1 MPRFPFQFFDRFVVR
16 SPLFSYKEFQ
26 NNLSEESPI
35 NENLEKYFKNTIF
48 REAIYLASLSLYEEI
63 EKFSDHHSP
72 NEKIKNSLLKYYNR
86 ASTRCTPFGL
96 FSGISTGSFE
106 KETQFPVFSENTK
119 TRDTKLDM
127 HFLVALSEHLLSLP
141 HIINN
146 LLFSPN
152 NSIHQLGNKIRY
164 VEYENKDGKR
174 DYIISSAPLSEELE
188 QILTFSEAGKTID
201 QLASILVNEDISFG
215 DAKEFIDELI
225 ENQVLISELNP
236 TVSGDDFLE
245 LIISSLN
252 RIGAHKEKEILIV
265 IKNKMNELDL
275 NFGNTSKIYSEIED
289 QIKRLHLKYEKKY
302 LFQTDLYFDD
312 EINLSYQWKKELKKG
327 ISFLNKIT
335 VPYKETALEKFK
347 KAFQE
352 RFENEE
358 VALSYALDPEIGIGY
373 LQNIP
378 AKGVHPYIEDLILPY
393 PNLKKEIQFK
403 LNPTQVILNQKLQKA
418 FWNKEAVIR
427 LSDDDFNDFEE
438 DWNHLPDTLSVMA
451 EIVSENQQEKI
462 SIKSVNGNAGK
473 LLGRFCSEKASVK
486 DVVKNIAQ
494 KEQELNPDKI
504 LAEILHLPE
513 SRIGNVIRRPSLREY
528 EIPYLSNSVLEKEN
542 QILIEDLY
550 LSIKN
555 GRLFLR
561 SKRHNKEVVPHLT
574 NAHNY
579 SNDSLPMYHFLSDY
593 NNQNVRPYLS
603 LDWGDLAKIYD
614 FLPRLEYQNIILS
627 KARWKIDSEQIH
639 YFDTMIQSDTKDLLF
654 QKVEEWRKL
663 KQIPQWIRW
672 VKGDRT
678 LAVNLENYDLM
689 RMFFSS
695 VKNEKEIFIEEF
707 LSNDQSD
714 HIHQFIFPL
723 YKDL

>member
-26 NNLSEESPI
+26 NNLSEEGTI
-35 NENLEKYFKNTIF
+35 NENLETYFKNTIF

-63 EKFSDHHSP
+63 EKFSDHSSP
-72 NEKIKNSLLKYYNR
+72 SEKIKNSLLKYYNR

-119 TRDTKLDM
+119 IRDTKLDM

-141 HIINN
+141 HIKNN
-146 LLFSPN
+146 LLFFPN

-188 QILTFSEAGKTID
+188 QILTFSEAGKTIE
-201 QLASILVNEDISFG
+201 QLASILVNEDISFEE
-215 DAKEFIDELI
+215 AKEFIDELI

-236 TVSGDDFLE
+236 TISGDDFLE

-252 RIGAHKEKEILIV
+252 RMGAYKEKEILMV

-275 NFGNTSKIYSEIED
+275 NFGNTSKIYSEIEEY
-289 QIKRLHLKYEKKY
+289 IKRLHLKYEKKY

-393 PNLKKEIQFK
+393 PNRKKEIQFK

-418 FWNKEAVIR
+418 YWNKDAVIH

-451 EIVSENQQEKI
+451 EIVSENQQEKL

-473 LLGRFCSEKASVK
+473 LLGRFCSEKAPVK
-486 DVVKNIAQ
+486 DIVKNIAK

-528 EIPYLSNSVLEKEN
+528 EIPYLSSSVLEKEK
-542 QILIEDLY
+542 QIFIEDLY

-561 SKRHNKEVVPHLT
+561 SKQHNKEVVPHLT

-579 SNDSLPMYHFLSDY
+579 SNDSLPVYHFLSDY

-627 KARWKIDSEQIH
+627 KARWRIDSEQIH
-639 YFDTMIQSDTKDLLF
+639 YFDTMIQSGTKDHLL

-672 VKGDRT
+672 VKGDKT
-678 LAVNLENYDLM
+678 LAVNLENYDLI

>member
-26 NNLSEESPI
+26 NNLSEESTI
-35 NENLEKYFKNTIF
+35 NENLETYFKNTIF

-63 EKFSDHHSP
+63 EKFSDHNSP

-96 FSGISTGSFE
+96 FSGVSTGSFE

-119 TRDTKLDM
+119 IRDTKLDM

-141 HIINN
+141 NIKNN
-146 LLFSPN
+146 LLFFPN

-164 VEYENKDGKR
+164 IEYENKDGKR

-188 QILTFSEAGKTID
+188 QILAFSEAGKTID
-201 QLASILVNEDISFG
+201 QLAAILVNEDISFE

-252 RIGAHKEKEILIV
+252 RMGAYKEKEILIV
-265 IKNKMNELDL
+265 IKNKINELDL
-275 NFGNTSKIYSEIED
+275 NFGNTSKIYSEIEE

-352 RFENEE
+352 RFDNEE
-358 VALSYALDPEIGIGY
+358 VALSYALDSEIGIGY

-378 AKGVHPYIEDLILPY
+378 SKGVHPYIEDLILPY
-393 PNLKKEIQFK
+393 PNRKKEIQLK
-403 LNPTQVILNQKLQKA
+403 LNPTQIILNQKLQKA
-418 FWNKEAVIR
+418 FWNKDVVIH

-451 EIVSENQQEKI
+451 EIVSENQQEKL

-473 LLGRFCSEKASVK
+473 LLGRFCSEKAPVK
-486 DVVKNIAQ
+486 DVVKNIAE

-528 EIPYLSNSVLEKEN
+528 EIPYLSSSVLEKEN
-542 QILIEDLY
+542 QIFIEDLY

-579 SNDSLPMYHFLSDY
+579 SNDSLPVYHFLSDY
-593 NNQNVRPYLS
+593 NHQNIRPYLS

-627 KARWKIDSEQIH
+627 KARWRIHSKQIH

-654 QKVEEWRKL
+654 QKIEEWRKL

-672 VKGDRT
+672 VKGDKT
-678 LAVNLENYDLM
+678 LAVNLKNYDLI

-695 VKNEKEIFIEEF
+695 VKNEKEIFIEEL